1 MSDKQ
6 CALFPVSNAQC
17 RHVGV
22 NAVSDYAVEDVV
34 PAELSRSLAQRLLAF
49 MPKPFMSKYG
59 PFG

>member
-6 CALFPVSNAQC
+6 CALFPVSDAQC

-22 NAVSDYAVEDVV
+22 NTISDDAVEDVV
-34 PAELSRSLAQRLLAF
+34 PAELSRSLVQRLLA
-49 MPKPFMSKYG
+49 FMSKYG